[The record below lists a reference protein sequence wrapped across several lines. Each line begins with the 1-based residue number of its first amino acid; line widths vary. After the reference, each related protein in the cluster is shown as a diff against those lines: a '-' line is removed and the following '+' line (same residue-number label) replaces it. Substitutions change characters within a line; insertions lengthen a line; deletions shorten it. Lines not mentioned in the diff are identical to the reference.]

1 MTLQYRFKEPA
12 YKSPEGEKPPLLLLL
27 HGLGADEN
35 DLFGLVPYLDE
46 RFFVVSA
53 RAPFS
58 LPYGGF
64 GWFELII
71 GPDDLGVNIKQFE
84 QSRVKI
90 IEFIDEIIETH
101 DLDAKRVFL
110 CGFSQ
115 GAMMSMSTLFSEPEK
130 LAGVV
135 AMSGR
140 AMSEMLPENKNPEAL
155 KDFPIFV
162 THGLYDPLLPI
173 ENGRATKEVLEK
185 LPVDLKYREYPMA
198 HEISPESLSD
208 VREWLT
214 AELTRSGNR
223 S

>member
-1 MTLQYRFKEPA
+1 MTLEYR
-12 YKSPEGEKPPLLLLL
+12 YKLSNSKNDEKSPLLLLL

-35 DLFGLVPYLDE
+35 DLFGLVPYLDD
-46 RFFVVSA
+46 RFFIASA
-53 RAPFS
+53 RAPYN

-71 GPDDLGVNIKQFE
+71 GPDDIGVNIKQFE
-84 QSRVKI
+84 QSRLKI
-90 IEFIDEIIETH
+90 LQFIDEIVEEH
-101 DLDAKRVFL
+101 DLDKNRVFL

-115 GAMMSMSTLFSEPEK
+115 GAMMSMSALFSAPQK
-130 LAGVV
+130 FAGVV

-140 AMSEMLPENKNPEAL
+140 AMPEMLPENKDPDAL

-162 THGLYDPLLPI
+162 THGLHDPLLPI
-173 ENGRATKEVLEK
+173 ENGRATRELLEN

-214 AELTRSGNR
+214 QKLTESGKG

>member
-1 MTLQYRFKEPA
+1 MTLEYR
-12 YKSPEGEKPPLLLLL
+12 YKLSNSKNDEKSPLLLLL

-35 DLFGLVPYLDE
+35 DLFGLVPYLDD
-46 RFFVVSA
+46 RFFIASA
-53 RAPFS
+53 RAPYN

-71 GPDDLGVNIKQFE
+71 GPDDIGVNIKQFE
-84 QSRVKI
+84 QSRLKI
-90 IEFIDEIIETH
+90 LQFIDEIVEEH
-101 DLDAKRVFL
+101 DLDKNRVFL

-115 GAMMSMSTLFSEPEK
+115 GAMMSMSALFSEPQK
-130 LAGVV
+130 FAGVV

-140 AMSEMLPENKNPEAL
+140 AMPEMLPENKDPDAL

-162 THGLYDPLLPI
+162 THGLHDPLLPI
-173 ENGRATKEVLEK
+173 ENGRATRELLEN

-214 AELTRSGNR
+214 QKLTESGKG

>member
-1 MTLQYRFKEPA
+1 MTLEYR
-12 YKSPEGEKPPLLLLL
+12 YKLSNSKNDEKSPLLLLL

-35 DLFGLVPYLDE
+35 DLFELVPYLDD
-46 RFFVVSA
+46 RFFIASA
-53 RAPFS
+53 RAPYN

-71 GPDDLGVNIKQFE
+71 GPDDIGVNIKQFE
-84 QSRVKI
+84 QSRLKI
-90 IEFIDEIIETH
+90 LQFIDEIVEEH
-101 DLDAKRVFL
+101 DLDKNRVFL

-115 GAMMSMSTLFSEPEK
+115 GAMMSMSALFSEPQK
-130 LAGVV
+130 FAGVV

-140 AMSEMLPENKNPEAL
+140 AMPEMLPENKDPDAL

-162 THGLYDPLLPI
+162 THGLHDPLLPI
-173 ENGRATKEVLEK
+173 ENGRATRELLEN

-198 HEISPESLSD
+198 HEISAESLSD

-214 AELTRSGNR
+214 QKLTESGKG

>member
-1 MTLQYRFKEPA
+1 MTLEYR
-12 YKSPEGEKPPLLLLL
+12 YKLSNSKNDEKSPLLLLL

-35 DLFGLVPYLDE
+35 DLFGLVPYLDD
-46 RFFVVSA
+46 RFFIASA
-53 RAPFS
+53 RAPYN

-71 GPDDLGVNIKQFE
+71 GPDDIGVNIKQFE
-84 QSRVKI
+84 QSRLKI
-90 IEFIDEIIETH
+90 LQFIDEIVEEH
-101 DLDAKRVFL
+101 DLDKNRVFL

-115 GAMMSMSTLFSEPEK
+115 GAMMSMSALFSEPQK
-130 LAGVV
+130 FAGVV

-140 AMSEMLPENKNPEAL
+140 AMPEMLPENKDPDAL

-162 THGLYDPLLPI
+162 THGINDPLLPI
-173 ENGRATKEVLEK
+173 ENGRATKELLEN

-214 AELTRSGNR
+214 QKLTESGKG